1 MSDTKEDRILQYD
14 VWIVLLC
21 GQNRNHKSFV
31 ESLMHFQSVFEKY
44 LHVTMRITF
53 IYKLHLH
60 VTMDKI
66 IVDDFEMYIFHRHH
80 RIKSLKKLHF
90 LQKHLKVDRD

>member
-44 LHVTMRITF
+44 LHVTM
-53 IYKLHLH
+53 
-60 VTMDKI
+60 DKI

>member
-1 MSDTKEDRILQYD
+1 MSDTREERIFQYD

-21 GQNRNHKSFV
+21 GKNRNHKSFV

-44 LHVTMRITF
+44 LHVTM
-53 IYKLHLH
+53 
-60 VTMDKI
+60 DKI
-66 IVDDFEMYIFHRHH
+66 IVDDFEMYIFQRHH

-90 LQKHLKVDRD
+90 LQKHLKVDQD